1 MLRAS
6 GTRLTPRPP
15 APAPPGGLPSTVT
28 NLVFMGMGEP
38 LDNWPAVERAL
49 AIVCDPQ
56 GLHMSR
62 EKVTVSTVGLVPGIR
77 AFASSPVGGQLAVSL
92 HATTDAVRD
101 WIVPV
106 NRRRGAGIDC

>member
-15 APAPPGGLPSTVT
+15 APAPPDGLPSTVT